1 MSSLVEKRLNTNF
14 DSEGDA
20 AIGYQ
25 TDETVQYEDAAPETE
40 LLPAAKREKLVG
52 DYVNELQQKRDFE
65 DSAEEFQSKLKE
77 RAKESFLFGAFVD
90 KAGKMIGV
98 LNVYDKKDD
107 PDGAGWNLVSPRNG
121 RVADEKIV
129 EKWENSPPLPSLG
142 PSDVLSTETLCCADG
157 TAYNVI
163 VLKGEDNYV
172 VTDTEGNLYLP
183 LDEIVEHTKV
193 EYAKKLDE
201 AREKV
206 NEAMQHIETEENEKV
221 PALVG

>member
-1 MSSLVEKRLNTNF
+1 MSSLVEKRPNTNF

-25 TDETVQYEDAAPETE
+25 TDETVQYEDSAPETE

-52 DYVNELQQKRDFE
+52 DYVNELQQKRGFE
-65 DSAEEFQSKLKE
+65 DGAEEFQSKLKE
-77 RAKESFLFGAFVD
+77 RAEESFLFGAFVD

-129 EKWENSPPLPSLG
+129 EKWENSPPPPPLG
-142 PSDVLSTETLCCADG
+142 PSDVLATETLRCADG

-183 LDEIVEHTKV
+183 LDEIVE
-193 EYAKKLDE
+193 YAKKLDE

-206 NEAMQHIETEENEKV
+206 NEAMQHIETEEKEKV

>member
-65 DSAEEFQSKLKE
+65 DSAEEFQSKLEE

-129 EKWENSPPLPSLG
+129 EKWENSPPPPPLG
-142 PSDVLSTETLCCADG
+142 PSDVLSTETLCCTDG

-172 VTDTEGNLYLP
+172 VTDTKGNLYLP
-183 LDEIVEHTKV
+183 LDEIV

>member
-1 MSSLVEKRLNTNF
+1 MSSLVEKRPNTNF

-25 TDETVQYEDAAPETE
+25 ADETVQYEDTARGTE

-52 DYVNELQQKRDFE
+52 DYVNELQQKRGFE
-65 DSAEEFQSKLKE
+65 DSAEKFQSKLKE

-90 KAGKMIGV
+90 KDGRMIGV

-107 PDGAGWNLVSPRNG
+107 PGGAGWNLVSPRNG
-121 RVADEKIV
+121 QVADKKIV
-129 EKWENSPPLPSLG
+129 EKWNNSPPPPPLG
-142 PSDVLSTETLCCADG
+142 PSDVLSAETLQCADG

-163 VLKGEDNYV
+163 VLRGEDNYV
-172 VTDTEGNLYLP
+172 VADTEGNLYLP
-183 LDEIVEHTKV
+183 LDEVV
-193 EYAKKLDE
+193 DYAKKMDE

-206 NEAMQHIETEENEKV
+206 NEAMQHIETEEKV
-221 PALVG
+221 PALAG